1 MNKNARNNLDLYREI
16 DVQKNLNHLNVV
28 RIYEIIDDDEDEK
41 LHIVMEYC
49 PHGEIMR
56 FYEDS
61 MTFVPSPALLK

>member
-1 MNKNARNNLDLYREI
+1 M
-16 DVQKNLNHLNVV
+16 V

-49 PHGEIMR
+49 PNGEIMR

-61 MTFVPSPALLK
+61 MTFVPSPALLKQKQQNMDQDSNFQESL